1 MACSFVIIVDLGV
14 SGVGGDLVVS
24 LLNKGLSDT
33 LKLWKSN
40 DGLLVLSDD
49 ENVGETSGEGVAS
62 GILDVDD
69 LVGTWMVLN
78 VHEGT
83 NTTDIVSTL
92 DEDGASV
99 LALDDSVDFA
109 GLEVQLD
116 GVVLLDFWV
125 GEADGSSVVGHNI
138 RDSVLSEGLSLDLAE
153 LEAGFLTFDA
163 DGLETSL
170 DIVEDAEV
178 LVGLGD
184 LNDVLE
190 TEWELGVSSDLAIN
204 LDQTFSLSADFDR
217 FLAGESVFKSVLE
230 KDGQWDALTELV
242 GSSRWAVGVHTSQF
256 VQAPGGWCE
265 HSLQMLFGSSC
276 HFTKGS

>member
-1 MACSFVIIVDLGV
+1 M
-14 SGVGGDLVVS
+14 
-24 LLNKGLSDT
+24 
-33 LKLWKSN
+33 
-40 DGLLVLSDD
+40 
-49 ENVGETSGEGVAS
+49 
-62 GILDVDD
+62 
-69 LVGTWMVLN
+69 
-78 VHEGT
+78 
-83 NTTDIVSTL
+83 
-92 DEDGASV
+92 
-99 LALDDSVDFA
+99 
-109 GLEVQLD
+109 
-116 GVVLLDFWV
+116 
-125 GEADGSSVVGHNI
+125 GHNI

-163 DGLETSL
+163 DWLETSL

-276 HFTKGS
+276 LYKSSASELRGLPTSSKINSRRSGKQKLAWSDLLERNFSTYHFTKGS